1 MFSRMKPTF
10 TNLNA
15 TKLNRVLA
23 MTLRIMTGA
32 MLNTAHTPL
41 DHITNTMHPLYHQL
55 LQW

>member
-23 MTLRIMTGA
+23 LALRIMTSA
-32 MLNTAHTPL
+32 MLNTAYIPL